1 MHLLIGE
8 IQKDQKKNC
17 AIFWLN
23 KPRSPSFV
31 KSFRTKVKEIILTPS
46 PILSEFDNE
55 RLLRLFESIITYNIS
70 LDYIKAKVNNVT
82 NALSRLPVE

>member
-1 MHLLIGE
+1 MWFIKIKVLRNFVIITMHLLIGE

-46 PILSEFDNE
+46 PPSNH
-55 RLLRLFESIITYNIS
+55 LFNKLY
-70 LDYIKAKVNNVT
+70 
-82 NALSRLPVE
+82 